1 MGAAGEEVEV
11 EEGEEGEDGG
21 GLETELWLL
30 MSRKLA
36 SGGRRRTPERVD
48 PSMAFWSWR
57 RKRRGGAKGSRI
69 WG

>member
-11 EEGEEGEDGG
+11 EEGEDGG

-57 RKRRGGAKGSRI
+57 KKRGGAGYEGRQRNKE
-69 WG
+69 